1 MRQLLSLTTILMCF
15 LRLPVPEVEVGLKG
29 PQKAHEDCCQ

>member
-1 MRQLLSLTTILMCF
+1 LNKAAEL
-15 LRLPVPEVEVGLKG
+15 LRLPVPEVELGLKG